1 MKNERRN
8 QDESQKRHSIFVLAR
23 FGWIVGCG
31 PSGPKLYKFK
41 GRVTHNGKP
50 VKYLYITFTPDD
62 EGTKA
67 SAVGSSDKDGYF
79 EMMIASTPGVFPGM
93 HKISCHDPLIDLGS
107 KTSTEPE
114 YLACIQK
121 YSPTKSTLTINI
133 EKNVSDYELKLD

>member
-1 MKNERRN
+1 MKRR
-8 QDESQKRHSIFVLAR
+8 SIVYCLLLSCVLAT
-23 FGWIVGCG
+23 VGCG

-62 EGTKA
+62 MNTKT
-67 SAVGSSDKDGYF
+67 SAVGASDKEGYF
-79 EMMIASTPGVFPGM
+79 ELMIASTPGVFPGP
-93 HKISCHDPLIDLGS
+93 HKISCHDPLLDLGS

-121 YSPTKSTLTINI
+121 YSPSKSTLVMNI